1 MVCIGSSTKVLCRPG
16 GVMTELLASTPA
28 HGPPTPKRERLPE
41 TRRSLTHKFEVC
53 DLEGY
58 ITVGFYDDGRPGE
71 VFVKIAKHGSTIS
84 GLVDTI
90 AVLTSMALQ
99 YGVPVE
105 ALARKFEFTR
115 FEPSGWTNNPELR
128 RANSIVDYLFRWLG
142 SQCSDEYR
150 AEQASKASSRM
161 DFEDAEQ

>member
-1 MVCIGSSTKVLCRPG
+1 MSEMPTTAPVQ
-16 GVMTELLASTPA
+16 ASPRL
-28 HGPPTPKRERLPE
+28 KRDRLPD
-41 TRRSLTHKFEVC
+41 TRRSLTHKFEVGE
-53 DLEGY
+53 LEGY

-105 ALARKFEFTR
+105 ALARKFEYTR
-115 FEPSGWTNNPELR
+115 FEPSGWTKNPELR
-128 RANSIVDYLFRWLG
+128 RVNSIVDYLFRWLG
-142 SQCSDEYR
+142 SECSEEYR
-150 AEQASKASSRM
+150 IEQAAKTPAQLEVEIAR
-161 DFEDAEQ
+161 

>member
-1 MVCIGSSTKVLCRPG
+1 
-16 GVMTELLASTPA
+16 MTEVLESMPA
-28 HGPPTPKRERLPE
+28 YAPPLPKRERLPE
-41 TRRSLTHKFEVC
+41 TRRSLTNKFEVSE
-53 DLEGY
+53 LEGY

-71 VFVKIAKHGSTIS
+71 VFVKIAKHGSTVS

-105 ALARKFEFTR
+105 TLAKKFAYTR
-115 FEPSGWTNNPELR
+115 FEPSGWTSNPEIR

-142 SQCSDEYR
+142 TQCSEDYR
-150 AEQASKASSRM
+150 AEQANSALSQA
-161 DFEDAEQ
+161 DLEDAS

>member
-1 MVCIGSSTKVLCRPG
+1 MV
-16 GVMTELLASTPA
+16 ELLDQATAEPTKTPS
-28 HGPPTPKRERLPE
+28 RERLPD
-41 TRRSLTHKFEVC
+41 TRRSVTHKFEINQQ
-53 DLEGY
+53 EGY

-105 ALARKFEFTR
+105 TLARKFAYTR

-128 RANSIVDYLFRWLG
+128 R
-142 SQCSDEYR
+142 
-150 AEQASKASSRM
+150 
-161 DFEDAEQ
+161 